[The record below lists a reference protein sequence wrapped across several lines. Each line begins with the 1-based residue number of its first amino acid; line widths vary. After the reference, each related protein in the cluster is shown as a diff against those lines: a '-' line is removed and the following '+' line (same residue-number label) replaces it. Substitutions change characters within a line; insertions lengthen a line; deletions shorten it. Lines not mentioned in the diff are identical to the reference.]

1 MRPHLIGITGPSC
14 AGKGEVSAWLSAH
27 LVCPILELDSYYMD
41 QSHMTFEQRCQIN
54 YDTPGALDAELLF
67 QQVRMLAEGEE
78 IYKPIYA
85 FELHTRATHTLHFQ
99 PARAIIVEGL
109 FTLHWRELRDLFA
122 TKIFLDA
129 PDDVCLRRR
138 IERDTRERG
147 RTEEEVRQRYASHV
161 RPASVR
167 YIRPTLRHAD
177 FVLDGTLPIEE
188 NGRKILAAIGPH
200 L

>member
-27 LVCPILELDSYYMD
+27 LVCPILELDCYYRD
-41 QSHMTFEQRCQIN
+41 QSHLTFEERCGVN
-54 YDTPGALDAELLF
+54 YDTPDALDTELLF
-67 QQVRMLAEGEE
+67 RQLRLLAEGKE
-78 IYKPIYA
+78 IYRPVYA
-85 FELHTRATHTLHFQ
+85 FERHTRDVHTVHFQ
-99 PARAIIVEGL
+99 PAHVVIVEGL
-109 FTLHWRELRDLFA
+109 FTLYWRELRDLFS

-138 IERDTRERG
+138 IERDTHERG
-147 RTEEEVRQRYASHV
+147 RTEEEVRQRYSGHV

-167 YIRPTLRHAD
+167 FIRPTLKSAD
-177 FVLDGTLPIEE
+177 FVLDGTLPIAE
-188 NGRKILAAIGPH
+188 NGKKVLAAIAPH